1 MLLKSPQTNSSLIKP
16 LHFTVKPTIQMA
28 GDKTPDLMMS
38 EDEES
43 QPPIG
48 DIAELTARVSENATL
63 PEASAA
69 GVPSSARVRVYTSK
83 KNKGVGK
90 GSSGSAGAPPAPKRK
105 ATATV
110 SKPPAQDE
118 STDEEN
124 ATSSDD
130 DDDAEN
136 AVGNSKY
143 HGRSHKGLYILP
155 QLLI

>member
-1 MLLKSPQTNSSLIKP
+1 
-16 LHFTVKPTIQMA
+16 
-28 GDKTPDLMMS
+28 MMS
-38 EDEES
+38 EDEDS
-43 QPPIG
+43 QPPMG
-48 DIAELTARVSENATL
+48 DIAELTARVSENASL

-90 GSSGSAGAPPAPKRK
+90 GSSGSVGAPPPPKRK

-110 SKPPAQDE
+110 SKPPAQDA

-136 AVGNSKY
+136 AVTTQSITVGATRGYTYYPSY
-143 HGRSHKGLYILP
+143 LFDVPL
-155 QLLI
+155 